1 LRISRFG
8 VRVLEHL
15 RDDQPRSVEPTLQHA
30 KREIVPVNRAT
41 AEHFANTTT
50 KGPNGLLS
58 LAATTVDSGS
68 SLANLDAFI
77 AARYKAE
84 INGASLTHFL
94 VNPSVAQ
101 TISQLKTASGYNTNL
116 VSFVDDGVQIAG
128 IPVITSIHVDA
139 STVAWGIDSTQQ
151 RYVLRQGTTVETF
164 PYIDHDG
171 LYIRAISRVG
181 FGFLNPA
188 GVIRIAGDTSVTIT
202 VLGSPTGG
210 TYTLLVNGNATGS
223 IAYNATAATVKAAI
237 VAADSGLNASNVTVT
252 GSGPYSVTGPFTL
265 SHGTDALTGG
275 TSPSTT
281 VA

>member
-84 INGASLTHFL
+84 ING
-94 VNPSVAQ
+94 
-101 TISQLKTASGYNTNL
+101 
-116 VSFVDDGVQIAG
+116 
-128 IPVITSIHVDA
+128 
-139 STVAWGIDSTQQ
+139 
-151 RYVLRQGTTVETF
+151 
-164 PYIDHDG
+164 
-171 LYIRAISRVG
+171 G

-210 TYTLLVNGNATGS
+210 TYTVLVNGNATGS